1 MLMLNVYEIDT
12 DDETPGPTGPDV
24 ETDPEPMPEPPLA

>member
-1 MLMLNVYEIDT
+1 MPAPHEIEA
-12 DDETPGPTGPDV
+12 DEELPGPTGPDL